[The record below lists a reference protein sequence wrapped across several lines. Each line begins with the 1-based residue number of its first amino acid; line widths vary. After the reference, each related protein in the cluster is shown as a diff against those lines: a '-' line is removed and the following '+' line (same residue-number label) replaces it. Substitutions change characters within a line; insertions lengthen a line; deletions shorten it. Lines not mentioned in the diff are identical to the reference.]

1 MKAIDWMVCRLGE
14 LMQDAYI
21 PFALEGCSSDGIGK
35 KPSVHYLAA
44 REGKK
49 YASRFDFSK
58 CLCIEALV
66 SLNRIVSCL

>member
-14 LMQDAYI
+14 LVQDAYI

-44 REGKK
+44 REGK
-49 YASRFDFSK
+49 
-58 CLCIEALV
+58 
-66 SLNRIVSCL
+66 